1 MEDIHTE
8 NQYTNCYIAF
18 LDLLGFKKRIK
29 ESSCEDILRIFSEMK
44 NPLKKIYIGKENKAH
59 LLPGPES
66 INTKVMSD
74 SICFWINAKAPN
86 ALYSLLSCC
95 AIFQAKLAGLP
106 AHVLV
111 RGAVVK
117 GDIYHNGEDITFG
130 PGLTEAYLLEENSA
144 KYPRIILTRETLE
157 SGIKPESE
165 IPPERYFDIIFC
177 DSDEYM
183 SINYLDT
190 LKELDNKKFPPDEL
204 KTHIDEVLSKTT
216 DSSVREKYV
225 YLKKY
230 YSRVFN

>member
-74 SICFWINAKAPN
+74 SICFWINATAPN

-95 AIFQAKLAGLP
+95 AIFQAKLDRLLLFQKFSAAPGGLY
-106 AHVLV
+106 
-111 RGAVVK
+111 AVFQR
-117 GDIYHNGEDITFG
+117 N
-130 PGLTEAYLLEENSA
+130 AA
-144 KYPRIILTRETLE
+144 
-157 SGIKPESE
+157 
-165 IPPERYFDIIFC
+165 
-177 DSDEYM
+177 
-183 SINYLDT
+183 
-190 LKELDNKKFPPDEL
+190 
-204 KTHIDEVLSKTT
+204 IDQHMLHALCQ
-216 DSSVREKYV
+216 R
-225 YLKKY
+225 
-230 YSRVFN
+230 N